1 MVADRLTLRRGTDIQ
16 RPEEGTVSSTHTS
29 HTGARRHVQTRG
41 LRWLALV
48 PLVAFLALA
57 LLGPLLVTSSPT
69 EQSLTAR
76 LTPPVL
82 FGGTWAHPLG
92 TDGLGRDLLARVA
105 VAARLSLVIG
115 VVATALSAAFGV
127 LLGLI
132 AGVAGGRVERFVSV
146 LVDVQLALPFVVV
159 GFAVTAT
166 LGQSV
171 GNVLLVLTVTGWVTF
186 ARVVRLQ
193 ARVVRGSEYVRAAV
207 AIGASP
213 PRLLFRHV
221 LPNVLPA
228 VLVLINQG
236 VGAVM
241 LYEASL
247 TYLGVGLPV
256 DRITLGGLVDD
267 GQDLIFQAWWVTT
280 LPGIT
285 VALAIVGFNLLGDHL
300 QFRFRTR

>member
-1 MVADRLTLRRGTDIQ
+1 MVADRLTLRRGTDMQ
-16 RPEEGTVSSTHTS
+16 RPEESTVSSIHTS
-29 HTGARRHVQTRG
+29 LTGARRHVRTRG

-69 EQSLTAR
+69 EQSLPAR
-76 LTPPVL
+76 LTPPAL

-105 VAARLSLVIG
+105 VAARLSLAIG
-115 VVATALSAAFGV
+115 VFATALSAAFGV

-132 AGVAGGRVERFVSV
+132 AGVFGGRVDRNVSA

-171 GNVLLVLTVTGWVTF
+171 RNVLLVLTVTGWVTF

-213 PRLLFRHV
+213 PRLMFRHV

-228 VLVLINQG
+228 VLVLISQG

-267 GQDLIFQAWWVTT
+267 GQDMIFQAWWVTT
-280 LPGIT
+280 LPGIA